1 MADKLTVTSIRPDV
15 NSIRTRGTFELVAE
29 ALDRIDGN
37 VQRTANWVNGMPAGA
52 GLEGPAGPAG
62 PPGGTG
68 GASGKISY
76 EP

>member
-1 MADKLTVTSIRPDV
+1 MADKLIVTSIRPDV

-29 ALDRIDGN
+29 ALDRLDGS
-37 VQRTANWVNGMPAGA
+37 VQRAAGFINEMPAGA
-52 GLEGPAGPAG
+52 GLPGPAGPAG

>member
-1 MADKLTVTSIRPDV
+1 MADKLIVTSIRPDV

-29 ALDRIDGN
+29 ALDRLDGN
-37 VQRTANWVNGMPAGA
+37 VARTAGWINEMETGVSAG
-52 GLEGPAGPAG
+52 PPGPAG
-62 PPGGTG
+62 PPGSSG